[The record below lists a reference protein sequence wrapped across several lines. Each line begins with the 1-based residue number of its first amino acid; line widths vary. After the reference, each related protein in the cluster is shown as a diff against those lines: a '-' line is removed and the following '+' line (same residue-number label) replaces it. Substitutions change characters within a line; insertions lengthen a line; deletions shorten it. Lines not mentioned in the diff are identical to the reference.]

1 MFISKSIFSDY
12 SFFLFLQSIIVIG
25 LKVLVTLR
33 MKNFQRII
41 FCSVY
46 LFAYFYNIFNVRQ
59 DISISLVLL
68 AIVFFGQRIIIYSI
82 FILIASLFHKSALI
96 AFPLIFIN
104 LINNKTL
111 PILLIFMVASI
122 VTLIKFDISSMLPD
136 SISYKYYDFIYAAP
150 EAYSKDFIGQ
160 IMSLITKLPYIILF
174 YYCLNKFILSKH
186 ERYVIIIALLGF
198 TISLI
203 SILSGIGMLNR
214 IAIYLYITELY
225 VFPLIMLKYIS
236 TMPKNNTIIISAIF
250 IVLYIGR
257 FYSYINSY
265 ADLYFPYESIL
276 EINFKNVY

>member
-1 MFISKSIFSDY
+1 
-12 SFFLFLQSIIVIG
+12 
-25 LKVLVTLR
+25 
-33 MKNFQRII
+33 
-41 FCSVY
+41 
-46 LFAYFYNIFNVRQ
+46 
-59 DISISLVLL
+59 
-68 AIVFFGQRIIIYSI
+68 
-82 FILIASLFHKSALI
+82 
-96 AFPLIFIN
+96 
-104 LINNKTL
+104 
-111 PILLIFMVASI
+111 MVASI

-236 TMPKNNTIIISAIF
+236 TMPKKQHNHNLCNIHCSIYRQILFLYKLICRFIF
-250 IVLYIGR
+250 PL
-257 FYSYINSY
+257 
-265 ADLYFPYESIL
+265 
-276 EINFKNVY
+276 